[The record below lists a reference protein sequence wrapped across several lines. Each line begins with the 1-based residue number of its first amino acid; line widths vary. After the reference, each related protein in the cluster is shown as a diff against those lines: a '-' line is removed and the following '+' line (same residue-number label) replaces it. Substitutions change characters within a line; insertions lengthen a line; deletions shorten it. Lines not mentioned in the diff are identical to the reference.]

1 MFFSAGV
8 TSLNVVMTGVMGLT
22 GNLGFGD
29 ALESFAS
36 SEKPATVISVTEL
49 VINDDSKVITAD
61 SKVKINFTKSGVTT
75 TAAPPKVDP
84 LIAVLSNDPEAQASK
99 NFDVVKTIE
108 TAQSEIGKS
117 FPTGWNQPGECLVAA
132 KRWIR
137 AGQGDWY
144 GAGTPIRNY
153 AGAKEVEYKN
163 AAPGDVIQ
171 YLSPTS
177 PDSWVS
183 GVHTV
188 LVTKNNGDG
197 TLQIIEANNPG
208 GSGFVSE
215 NKKWTP
221 APPAGTV
228 FKVFRF

>member
-1 MFFSAGV
+1 MFFSV
-8 TSLNVVMTGVMGLT
+8 SLASFNVVLTGIMGMTGTL
-22 GNLGFGD
+22 NAGD
-29 ALESFAS
+29 ALDSFIS
-36 SEKPATVISVTEL
+36 SEKPATEISVKEL

-75 TAAPPKVDP
+75 IAAPPKVDP
-84 LIAVLSNDPEAQASK
+84 LIAVMSTDPEAQASK
-99 NFDVVKTIE
+99 NFDVVKTIQ

-137 AGQGDWY
+137 AGGGNWY
-144 GAGTPIRNY
+144 GSGTPSGNY
-153 AGAKEVEYKN
+153 VGTKEVEYKN
-163 AAPGDVIQ
+163 AAPGDIIQ
-171 YLSPTS
+171 YLSPTD
-177 PDSWVS
+177 PASWVS

-188 LVTKNNGDG
+188 LVAKNNGDG

-221 APPAGTV
+221 KPPSGTE

>member
-1 MFFSAGV
+1 LFSLGTASLGLALTGIISLTGTIGTGEVANAVPPAPDKAVVIEVKDVVFRDSQAPVIANPNVKLNFERAVV
-8 TSLNVVMTGVMGLT
+8 TSV
-22 GNLGFGD
+22 
-29 ALESFAS
+29 
-36 SEKPATVISVTEL
+36 
-49 VINDDSKVITAD
+49 
-61 SKVKINFTKSGVTT
+61 
-75 TAAPPKVDP
+75 AAPPKVDP
-84 LIAVLSNDPEAQASK
+84 LIAVLSVDPEAQASK
-99 NFDVVKTIE
+99 NFDVVATIKA
-108 TAQSEIGKS
+108 AQKEVGKS

-132 KRWIR
+132 KRWIL
-137 AGQGDWY
+137 AGGGNWH
-144 GAGTPIRNY
+144 GAGTPIGNY
-153 AGAKEVEYKN
+153 AGAKEIEYKN
-163 AAPGDVIQ
+163 AAPGDIIQ

-177 PDSWVS
+177 PASWVA

-221 APPAGTV
+221 KPPTGTE

>member
-1 MFFSAGV
+1 MAL
-8 TSLNVVMTGVMGLT
+8 TSSTSGLGDNLSTLN
-22 GNLGFGD
+22 
-29 ALESFAS
+29 
-36 SEKPATVISVTEL
+36 SEKPAKSIEL
-49 VINDDSKVITAD
+49 IELIDNRRIPITAD
-61 SKVKINFTKSGVTT
+61 STVKINFTRSGVTT

-84 LIAVLSNDPEAQASK
+84 LIAVLSVDPEAQPSK
-99 NFDVVKTIE
+99 NFDVVSAIKAAHGE
-108 TAQSEIGKS
+108 VGKS
-117 FPTGWNQPGECLVAA
+117 FATGWNQPGECLVAA

-137 AGQGDWY
+137 AGQGNWY
-144 GAGTPIRNY
+144 GAGTPIGNY

-177 PDSWVS
+177 PTSWVA

-197 TLQIIEANNPG
+197 TLQIIESNNPG

-221 APPAGTV
+221 APPNGTV

>member
-1 MFFSAGV
+1 MQEVSVGQEFIV
-8 TSLNVVMTGVMGLT
+8 KERTPVV
-22 GNLGFGD
+22 
-29 ALESFAS
+29 
-36 SEKPATVISVTEL
+36 
-49 VINDDSKVITAD
+49 TAD
-61 SKVKINFTKSGVTT
+61 GTVKLDFSRSEVKTIP
-75 TAAPPKVDP
+75 APPKVDP
-84 LIAVLSNDPEAQASK
+84 LIAVASTDPASQVSK
-99 NFDVVKTIE
+99 NFDVLATIK
-108 TAQSEIGKS
+108 AARSEIGES

-137 AGQGDWY
+137 AGKGDWY
-144 GAGTPIRNY
+144 GAGTPIGNY
-153 AGAKEVEYKN
+153 RGATEVDYKN

-171 YLSPTS
+171 YLSPTV
-177 PDSWVS
+177 PESWVN

-215 NKKWTP
+215 NLKWTP
-221 APPAGTV
+221 KPPNGTV

>member
-1 MFFSAGV
+1 MFLSVSITG
-8 TSLNVVMTGVMGLT
+8 LNIIMTGVMSLT

-29 ALESFAS
+29 TLDSFNS
-36 SEKPATVISVTEL
+36 SAKPATGIEVKEL

-61 SKVKINFTKSGVTT
+61 SKVTINFTRSGVTT

-84 LIAVLSNDPEAQASK
+84 LIAVMSTDPEAQASK
-99 NFDVVKTIE
+99 NFDVVKTIK

-117 FPTGWNQPGECLVAA
+117 FPTGWDKPGECLVAA

-137 AGQGDWY
+137 AGGGDWT
-144 GAGTPIRNY
+144 GAGTPIGNY
-153 AGAKEVEYKN
+153 VGAKEVEYKN
-163 AAPGDVIQ
+163 AAPGDIIQ

-177 PDSWVS
+177 PSSWVQ
-183 GVHTV
+183 GVHTL

-221 APPAGTV
+221 KPPSGTE

>member
-1 MFFSAGV
+1 M
-8 TSLNVVMTGVMGLT
+8 
-22 GNLGFGD
+22 
-29 ALESFAS
+29 
-36 SEKPATVISVTEL
+36 
-49 VINDDSKVITAD
+49 
-61 SKVKINFTKSGVTT
+61 
-75 TAAPPKVDP
+75 
-84 LIAVLSNDPEAQASK
+84 
-99 NFDVVKTIE
+99 
-108 TAQSEIGKS
+108 
-117 FPTGWNQPGECLVAA
+117 
-132 KRWIR
+132 
-137 AGQGDWY
+137 
-144 GAGTPIRNY
+144 
-153 AGAKEVEYKN
+153 EYKN

-221 APPAGTV
+221 DPPSGTV